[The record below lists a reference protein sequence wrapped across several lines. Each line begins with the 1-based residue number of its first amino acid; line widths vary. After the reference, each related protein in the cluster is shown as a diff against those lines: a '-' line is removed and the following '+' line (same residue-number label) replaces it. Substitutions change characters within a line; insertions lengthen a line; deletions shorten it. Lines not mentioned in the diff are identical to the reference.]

1 MSTQFVNTHG
11 CDQTAFLMSP
21 VNPWDSP
28 GFYSTGYLL
37 GGSGTIVKMSLFRE
51 LVSLILFHVSLSPP
65 PPPLHPLSLYGKCP
79 PTTSNKM
86 LKISFEASLDSKD
99 VLSLFSH
106 SFPAARLSYPFFS
119 FLADPGRKRSRANG
133 AISKAPRHD
142 SFNVSIVYS
151 RSHTQYSNRFFRRI
165 SRPRILILCL

>member
-1 MSTQFVNTHG
+1 VGFAGLLLNRISFRRFRNHRKDV
-11 CDQTAFLMSP
+11 AFSRAGKF
-21 VNPWDSP
+21 DS
-28 GFYSTGYLL
+28 FSRL
-37 GGSGTIVKMSLFRE
+37 
-51 LVSLILFHVSLSPP
+51 SLSPT